1 MNEGPKRPE
10 AEKAVGR
17 VVERPD
23 IYSIDTSVGQKESPK
38 WSLGGLGEPRGS
50 QKGPRRDHGDPWEAV
65 GVPWGVHA
73 VSLGALGTARGC
85 L

>member
-10 AEKAVGR
+10 AEKAVGW
-17 VVERPD
+17 VFERHD
-23 IYSIDTSVGQKESPK
+23 IYSIDANMGPKEGPK

-50 QKGPRRDHGDPWEAV
+50 QKGPRRDHGDPWEAL

-73 VSLGALGTARGC
+73 GSLGGS
-85 L
+85 